1 MRYEAADGQLESG
14 PNIDSAD
21 ETLAIAAGQPIGVDE
36 LTQQYVTNRNL
47 LIHIASELV
56 HDWHTAQDLTQE
68 AYVSLHNSVRR
79 GYELRDGV
87 LLPLL
92 RSALVKV
99 TITHIRNFS
108 NKHESIFSLSDIPV
122 TENPD

>member
-79 GYELRDGV
+79 GYELRDGD

-92 RSALVKV
+92 RTALVKV
-99 TITHIRNFS
+99 TLTQMRNYA
-108 NKHESIFSLSDIPV
+108 NKHVTHVPLSEFRD
-122 TENPD
+122 EA